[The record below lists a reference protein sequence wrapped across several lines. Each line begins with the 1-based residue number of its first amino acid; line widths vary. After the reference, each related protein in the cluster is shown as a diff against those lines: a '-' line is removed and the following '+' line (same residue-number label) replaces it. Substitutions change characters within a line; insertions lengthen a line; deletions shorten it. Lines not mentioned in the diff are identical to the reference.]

1 MAVLFDATTVDS
13 ETGEV
18 IETRPN
24 CPFRSATDDKG
35 YCFRE
40 HNSGVSNVDPDSYVS
55 IQEMEARCR
64 RGDLVPQYRGSYDAT
79 DIDDIDLANLSNV
92 ETDELLAAQRDAEL
106 EVKAIV
112 SELERR
118 SKQGQKTEA
127 EATKEPPAKR
137 SEAEGDE
144 VASS

>member
-1 MAVLFDATTVDS
+1 MTVLFDATIVDT
-13 ETGEV
+13 ETGEI
-18 IETRPN
+18 IETRPD

-35 YCFRE
+35 YCFKE
-40 HNSGVSNVDPDSYVS
+40 HNSGISNVDPDSYVS

-64 RGDLVPQYRGSYDAT
+64 RGDLVPQYRGSYDAQ
-79 DIDDIDLANLSNV
+79 DIDDIDLSNLSDI

-118 SKQGQKTEA
+118 SKQSQKTEA
-127 EATKEPPAKR
+127 EATPEAPAKR
-137 SEAEGDE
+137 SEAEAEE

>member
-1 MAVLFDATTVDS
+1 MTVLFDATTIDM
-13 ETGEV
+13 ETGEI

-35 YCFRE
+35 YCFKE
-40 HNSGVSNVDPDSYVS
+40 HNSGISNVDPDSYVS

-64 RGDLVPQYRGSYDAT
+64 RGDLVPQYHGSYDT
-79 DIDDIDLANLSNV
+79 QDIDDIDLADLSNI

-118 SKQGQKTEA
+118 SKPSQKTEA
-127 EATKEPPAKR
+127 EATPEAPAKR
-137 SEAEGDE
+137 SEAEAE
-144 VASS
+144 EAASA